1 MAYEHRT
8 VLHDDNSKADPFE
21 LCFFFLALDLYHGMF
36 FHVANK
42 TLTVLVTS

>member
-1 MAYEHRT
+1 MSIEQFYTMTILKQIH
-8 VLHDDNSKADPFE
+8 LNSDF
-21 LCFFFLALDLYHGMF
+21 FFFLALDLYHGMF